1 MTPFMI
7 VRVICPFNPIRN
19 HFVACCVKSAFKLRR
34 FKSLARTIPSCS
46 VKPRYVI
53 LALIG
58 TAAGRQTVIV
68 LKARTEDIV
77 VPVGIRAVRVVY
89 GLSLNTPVLV
99 FLVSDSDEIL
109 RS

>member
-1 MTPFMI
+1 MSVQSDSEPF
-7 VRVICPFNPIRN
+7 R
-19 HFVACCVKSAFKLRR
+19 SLLRQVCFQAQAVQVVGTYDTFLLR
-34 FKSLARTIPSCS
+34 ETE
-46 VKPRYVI
+46 RYVI

-68 LKARTEDIV
+68 LEARTEDIV

-89 GLSLNTPVLV
+89 GLSLHTPVLV
-99 FLVSDSDEIL
+99 FLVSDRDEIL

>member
-1 MTPFMI
+1 MI

-34 FKSLARTIPSCS
+34 FKSLARTDTFLLRETE
-46 VKPRYVI
+46 RYVI

-68 LKARTEDIV
+68 LEARTEDIV

-89 GLSLNTPVLV
+89 GLSLHTPVLV

>member
-1 MTPFMI
+1 MI

-34 FKSLARTIPSCS
+34 FKSLARTILLRETE
-46 VKPRYVI
+46 RYVI

-68 LKARTEDIV
+68 LEARTEDIV

-89 GLSLNTPVLV
+89 GLSLHTPVLV